1 MRDVTRRQSFLTV
14 TLLYANLLGSCA
26 TSGPTKNIQSIKTV
40 GIISAIGSEMSFATA
55 GLTGFSSEIKTFP
68 IESWG
73 LDDMIV
79 QRIGTALNGRYQI
92 RPLIYPRA
100 AFSRLETEN
109 PITPLNL
116 VRPDPLSK
124 LVQSNVVPQ
133 GLDAYIAVVKT
144 KSTFGRG
151 ARTVEGIGLINYKT
165 ALSSYNQI
173 HALYEIGIVDGQTFE
188 VIKKRTAAPLNNED
202 ITRVGGPSRLVET
215 PPELGPENFDPNDS
229 LRAAITELIQHS
241 LDVIL
246 LDLQLS
252 T

>member
-1 MRDVTRRQSFLTV
+1 MRDVTRRQSLLTV

-26 TSGPTKNIQSIKTV
+26 SGPTKSIQSIKTV

-55 GLTGFSSEIKTFP
+55 GLTGFNSEIKTFP

-116 VRPDPLSK
+116 MRPDPLSK
-124 LVQSNVVPQ
+124 LVQTNVVPQ

-188 VIKKRTAAPLNNED
+188 VIKKRAASPLNNED
-202 ITRVGGPSRLVET
+202 ITRVGGPSRLVEMT
-215 PPELGPENFDPNDS
+215 SEPGPENFDPNDS
-229 LRAAITELIQHS
+229 LRTAITELIQHS
-241 LDVIL
+241 LDMML
-246 LDLQLS
+246 SDLQLS